1 MAAAEVGGGLERE
14 IQVNADQYR
23 LAGLELDVL
32 DLEQILRQANQDIPA
47 GRLRMSA
54 GEISGRTQGR
64 FAGVEE
70 LPDLP
75 LSGEDRADSLS
86 LVRLGEVARIIDG
99 AAEERLRIRL
109 DGRPGVKLSIQKQPL
124 ANTVA
129 VVDRVEQALDRLR
142 DQGQIPPDIAI
153 EQVDDQARY
162 IRRALNNAV
171 TAAAGGALLA
181 MIVVYLFLGSLRR
194 TLIIG
199 SAIPIAVL
207 VTFVLMATF
216 GLTFNIMTL
225 GGLALGIGM
234 LVDNTI
240 VMLENLYRHQRR
252 RESPE
257 QAADGASREVTG
269 AVVAATSTNLAA
281 VLPFLFVGGLI
292 RLLFRELIFTISTA
306 ILASMLVALT
316 LVPALAG
323 RVSVRREGPARRL
336 LNRILEAAQDG
347 YGRLLERLLPIRWL
361 VIVAFVASLALT
373 AP

>member
-1 MAAAEVGGGLERE
+1 VAAAEVGGGLERE